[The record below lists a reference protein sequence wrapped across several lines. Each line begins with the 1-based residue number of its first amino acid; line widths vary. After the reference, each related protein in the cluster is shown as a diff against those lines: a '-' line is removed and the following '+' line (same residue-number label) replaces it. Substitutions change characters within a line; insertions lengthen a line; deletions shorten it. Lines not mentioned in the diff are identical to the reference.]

1 MLGYTEQ
8 DLNNMRLAI
17 ENASFVTDDT
27 TMNYWLDQ
35 ANDFLGGLWAEGYFD
50 HA

>member
-8 DLNNMRLAI
+8 DIGNMQLAI
-17 ENASFVTDDT
+17 ENASTVTNDT

-35 ANDFLGGLWAEGYFD
+35 AADFLAGLWAEGYFD
-50 HA
+50 